1 MVAKHTKGH
10 IKMNSHVKSN
20 VKAEEK
26 LNAKIED
33 FYKEYGETFARQDR
47 LDRLYIQCLPDEKRR
62 IREMAG
68 NLGITMSEF
77 SLAAISYMC
86 RLFECH
92 IEKIKAEG
100 S

>member
-1 MVAKHTKGH
+1 MDNCV
-10 IKMNSHVKSN
+10 NSN
-20 VKAEEK
+20 VNNESK
-26 LNAKIED
+26 LNAKLED
-33 FYKEYGETFARQDR
+33 FYKAYGEAFAWQG
-47 LDRLYIQCLPDEKRR
+47 LLERLYIQCLPEEKRG
-62 IREMAG
+62 IKEMAG

-86 RLFECH
+86 RLLENH

>member
-10 IKMNSHVKSN
+10 MKMNSHVKSN
-20 VKAEEK
+20 VKTEEK

-62 IREMAG
+62 IREMVG

-92 IEKIKAEG
+92 IEKIKTEG